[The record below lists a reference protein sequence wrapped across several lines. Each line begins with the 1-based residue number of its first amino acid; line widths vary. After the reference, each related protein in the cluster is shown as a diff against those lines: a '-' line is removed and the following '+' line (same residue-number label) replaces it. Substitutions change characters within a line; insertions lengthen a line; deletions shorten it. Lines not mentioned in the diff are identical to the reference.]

1 MTAVNAGAGPDVE
14 HVVGGADG
22 VLVVLHHDHGIAE
35 IAQPLERF
43 QQPRVVALVQPDRR
57 LVEHVE
63 HAREPRADL
72 RGEPDALAFAARQRA
87 RCARQREIFEPD
99 VDQEFEP
106 VADFLEHPHRD
117 LVLLGTEPAGQ
128 FGEPFAGVL
137 DRHLGDLADVQA
149 ADLHAQRLGLEPEA
163 VAGGAGDVGE
173 VLRHLLARPVAVGL
187 APAPLEIG
195 DDAFERLRG
204 LIGAQ
209 PVVVDEADRVLA
221 RAMKEGVLRLLRQVL
236 PFGVERELV
245 VLAQRLQRLDVIG
258 RGRFRPRRDRAAAQG
273 LVLVGNDEIGVD
285 MLLDAEPAAGRTG
298 AERIVEREQ
307 PRLDLGNG
315 EARDRAGE
323 LFRED
328 QALRPALVMDLGR
341 FLSGRLTLRSGAGR
355 VGEFHHGQAVGKPQR
370 GLERF
375 REPGCDVGPHHQAIH
390 HHVEVV
396 LELLVERRGVRDLV
410 EPAVDLHPLEA
421 ALHVVGELLAVLALA
436 AAHHGR
442 QQIEPRALG
451 QRQHPVDHL
460 RNRLAF
466 DRQPGR
472 RRIGHAHARPQQPH
486 VVVDLGDGADGR
498 TRIARGGLLLDRDG
512 RGEAVDLVDVRL
524 LHHLQEL
531 AGVGGKRFH
540 IAALAF
546 GIDGVE
552 SERGLAGARE
562 PGEHHQLI
570 ARDFEI
576 DILEI
581 VLARATDR
589 DHASSVG
596 SRLAARSALVEEVVH
611 AVRRRSQIGE
621 SEKNV
626 PTHLCARTSGT

>member
-1 MTAVNAGAGPDVE
+1 MDAGAGADVE

-87 RCARQREIFEPD
+87 RCARQREIFQPD

-128 FGEPFAGVL
+128 FGEPFAGAL

-195 DDAFERLRG
+195 DHAFERLRG

-221 RAMKEGVLRLLRQVL
+221 RAMKERVLRLLRQVL

-245 VLAQRLQRLDVIG
+245 VLAERLQRLDVIG

-285 MLLDAEPAAGRTG
+285 MLLDAKPAAGRAG
-298 AERIVEREQ
+298 AERVVEREQ

-315 EARDRAGE
+315 EARHRAGE
-323 LFRED
+323 FLRED
-328 QALRPALVMDLGR
+328 QALGPALVVDLRR
-341 FLSGRLTLRSGAGR
+341 FLSGRLTLRRRRRARRRTPPRPEPSASRSAVSNDSASRVAMSGR
-355 VGEFHHGQAVGKPQR
+355 TTRRSTTTSRSCLNFLSSVGAS
-370 GLERF
+370 
-375 REPGCDVGPHHQAIH
+375 
-390 HHVEVV
+390 
-396 LELLVERRGVRDLV
+396 RDLV
-410 EPAVDLHPLEA
+410 ELAVDLHPLEA

-486 VVVDLGDGADGR
+486 VIVDLGDGADGR
-498 TRIARGGLLLDRDG
+498 ARIARGGLLLDRDG

-531 AGVGGKRFH
+531 AGIGGKRFH
-540 IAALAF
+540 VAALAF

-552 SERGLAGARE
+552 SERGLARARE

-570 ARDFEI
+570 ARNFEI

-581 VLARATDR
+581 VLARAADR

-626 PTHLCARTSGT
+626 PTHVCARTSGT